1 MAYLEGGTMGMAR
14 NGDIELAY
22 ETFGATDG
30 EPLLLISGTG
40 VQMLIFPDDLCD
52 ALVDLGFTVARFDNR
67 DTGLSTHLTGVPA
80 PGWLKTMIRPSSAPY
95 RLEDMA
101 EDALAVL
108 DALGWRSA
116 HLVGTSLG
124 GMIAQTLAIR
134 HPARVRTLT
143 SIMSTPGARI
153 GTMPKIATLRAIM
166 KLAHMPV
173 TSPDQAAQEAV
184 EMKKLIGSPRYPFDE
199 KEAADIGRRSYERH
213 PGSPDG
219 DARQRAAVTASGDRR
234 KALAALR
241 VPTLVLHGEDDPV
254 IRLKAGQA
262 TAAAIPGAR
271 LVTYPGMG
279 HDLPR
284 QLWPSMLGHIRALAM
299 AHDADHVID
308 N

>member
-1 MAYLEGGTMGMAR
+1 MGTAR

-22 ETFGATDG
+22 ETFGPADG
-30 EPLLLISGTG
+30 APLLLISGTG
-40 VQMLIFPDDLCD
+40 VQMLIFPEDLCN
-52 ALVDLGFTVARFDNR
+52 ALVELGFQVARFDNR

-80 PGWLKTMIRPSSAPY
+80 PGWLKSMIRPASAPY

-116 HLVGTSLG
+116 HMVGTSLG

-153 GTMPKIATLRAIM
+153 GTMPEIATLKAIL
-166 KLAHMPV
+166 KLSGMPV

-184 EMKKLIGSPRYPFDE
+184 AMKKLIGSPRYPFDE
-199 KEAADIGRRSYERH
+199 KEVAGIGRRSYERH
-213 PGSPDG
+213 PGSPDA
-219 DARQRAAVTASGDRR
+219 DARQRAAVIASGDRR
-234 KALAALR
+234 RALATLR

-254 IRLKAGQA
+254 MRLKAGRA

-284 QLWPSMLGHIRALAM
+284 QLWPSMLEQIRDLAF
-299 AHDADHVID
+299 AGDPAPPRGRRRS
-308 N
+308 

>member
-1 MAYLEGGTMGMAR
+1 MTYREGGAMGVAH

-22 ETFGATDG
+22 ETFGTTDG
-30 EPLLLISGTG
+30 APLLLISGTG
-40 VQMLIFPDDLCD
+40 VQMLIFPEDLCN
-52 ALVDLGFTVARFDNR
+52 ALVELGFQVARFDNR

-95 RLEDMA
+95 RLKDMA

-108 DALGWRSA
+108 DALGWQSA

-124 GMIAQTLAIR
+124 GMIAQTLAIL
-134 HPARVRTLT
+134 HPTRVRTLT
-143 SIMSTPGARI
+143 SIMSTPAARI
-153 GTMPKIATLRAIM
+153 GTMPKIATLKAIM
-166 KLAHMPV
+166 KLSNMPV

-184 EMKKLIGSPRYPFDE
+184 AMKKLIGSPRYPFDE
-199 KEAADIGRRSYERH
+199 KEAGDIGRRSYERH
-213 PGSPDG
+213 PGSPEA

-234 KALAALR
+234 KALATLR
-241 VPTLVLHGEDDPV
+241 IPTLVLHGEDDPV
-254 IRLKAGQA
+254 IQLKAGQA

-284 QLWPSMLGHIRALAM
+284 RLWPSMLEQIRALAFT
-299 AHDADHVID
+299 HR
-308 N
+308 